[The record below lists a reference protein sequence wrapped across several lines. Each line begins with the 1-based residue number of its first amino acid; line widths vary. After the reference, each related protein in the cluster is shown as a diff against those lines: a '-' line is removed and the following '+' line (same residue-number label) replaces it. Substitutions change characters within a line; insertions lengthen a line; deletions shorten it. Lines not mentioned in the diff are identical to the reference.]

1 MDRETALQ
9 TYQNNVSERIKEFQ
23 SHIGD
28 YILERAEALEAMV
41 KTAMDLL
48 GEQMKKQGKEY
59 VCYILTFTVITEKS
73 I

>member
-28 YILERAEALEAMV
+28 YILTRGAEQNRETGKHYKTLLTGKFRALN
-41 KTAMDLL
+41 T
-48 GEQMKKQGKEY
+48 
-59 VCYILTFTVITEKS
+59 TVL
-73 I
+73 